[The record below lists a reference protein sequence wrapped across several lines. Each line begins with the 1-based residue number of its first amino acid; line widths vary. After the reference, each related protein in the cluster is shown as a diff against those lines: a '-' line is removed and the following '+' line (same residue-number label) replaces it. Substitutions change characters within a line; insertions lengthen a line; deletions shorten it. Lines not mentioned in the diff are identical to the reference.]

1 MTDNRPLWFASFVL
15 LVFCLGGLLGFRLGT
30 HAAPDR
36 GFATG
41 SGFFGGRPAG
51 GRGGPFA
58 RGEGGPPPALPPDLI
73 NQLTREVQLDPPQQE
88 QVKKILEDRRD
99 RFEQVHRD
107 ARERFEKETED
118 LHAAIRAVLRQDQ
131 QQSFD
136 VFVDRRGPRGRGG
149 RGGPR

>member
-15 LVFCLGGLLGFRLGT
+15 LVFCLGGLLGFRLGM

-36 GFATG
+36 PFGGGGLPGGRFG
-41 SGFFGGRPAG
+41 GGRPG
-51 GRGGPFA
+51 PYGRA
-58 RGEGGPPPALPPDLI
+58 DGPPPALPPDLI
-73 NQLTREVQLDPPQQE
+73 VQLTREVQLDAPQQE

-107 ARERFEKETED
+107 ARERFDKETED

-136 VFVDRRGPRGRGG
+136 DFLDRRAPRGRGG
-149 RGGPR
+149 RGGRR